1 MIIINNNNIDNKGL
15 NNNGD
20 NKDHK
25 DYRDNGNNG
34 IIMGG
39 GGIDKN
45 INKID
50 R

>member
-1 MIIINNNNIDNKGL
+1 MIIIIINNNIDNKGL

-25 DYRDNGNNG
+25 DYGDNGNNG

-39 GGIDKN
+39 EGLIR
-45 INKID
+45 ILI